1 MVSAHHSG
9 THPLKPWKG
18 HTKHC
23 CLHSQLSTEEKGGK
37 THDFRTSLQ
46 QSSAQNRGR
55 VTPKLANLI
64 LQTSD
69 NLSMQHRCA
78 SGVLPQHSLRASGR
92 SLCMLHVQTLY
103 VIRHLH
109 ALCFSL
115 SLHSIC
121 CHLALKFTKLSFC
134 LMSQLLKFSLVSFLL
149 EVESCTVS
157 VFVEVDSCLAF
168 AKFQLGVIIL
178 LED

>member
-23 CLHSQLSTEEKGGK
+23 YTLATLRWRKRWQNTWFQNVTPTVIRS
-37 THDFRTSLQ
+37 
-46 QSSAQNRGR
+46 NRGR

-92 SLCMLHVQTLY
+92 SLCMFRLY
-103 VIRHLH
+103 MSSGTCTRSVSAWACIRSAATWRWSSLSWAS
-109 ALCFSL
+109 ALCRSSWSSLLCLSSWRLRAALCLFSWRLTAALL
-115 SLHSIC
+115 SP
-121 CHLALKFTKLSFC
+121 SFNW
-134 LMSQLLKFSLVSFLL
+134 
-149 EVESCTVS
+149 EW
-157 VFVEVDSCLAF
+157 
-168 AKFQLGVIIL
+168 
-178 LED
+178 